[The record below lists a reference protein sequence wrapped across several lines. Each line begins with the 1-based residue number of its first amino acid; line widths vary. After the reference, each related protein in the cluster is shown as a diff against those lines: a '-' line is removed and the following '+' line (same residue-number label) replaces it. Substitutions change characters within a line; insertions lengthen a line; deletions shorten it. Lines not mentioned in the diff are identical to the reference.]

1 MRGFGGKV
9 VGATVLRGAEV
20 RFAGQGSG
28 GGALRAFDMAVRSA
42 VSDVEVSGFVGL
54 DLLSEMQ
61 VTIDTVGQRVA
72 VEPTDDDH

>member
-28 GGALRAFDMAVRSA
+28 GGSLRAFDMAVRSA

-54 DLLSEMQ
+54 DLLSEMR

-72 VEPTDDDH
+72 IEPTADDR